1 MELIITIHPEAD
13 ANHIRGQLQD
23 MGLWIQNFQSG
34 SAGQAFLSHAH
45 STQADLEAVRA
56 IDGIVDVLSPSSSIP
71 LLESLQGSPCTV
83 NELSIGPGHAPV
95 LMAGPCT
102 VESEG
107 LVDEIASIVA
117 SSGGRFLRGG
127 AFKPRTSP
135 YSFAGHGEQALT
147 WLRNAADRYGLKVVT
162 EVMSEQVVDRVC
174 AMADLVQIGSRNMQN
189 FALLRA
195 VGSRNANVLL
205 KRGRAGTVHEWLSS
219 AEHLLHAGAAG
230 VILCERGI
238 QSADPNTRNLLDLGA
253 VALISHV
260 HKIPVVADPSHALGR
275 RDLIV
280 PMSRAA
286 LAAGA
291 HGLLLEIHPSPQ
303 KALSDGAQALDMDT
317 FQKMARELFASTET
331 NHG

>member
-1 MELIITIHPEAD
+1 MELIITIHPDAD

-23 MGLWIQNFQSG
+23 MGLWIQNFESG
-34 SAGQAFLSHAH
+34 SAGHAFLSHAH
-45 STQADLEAVRA
+45 SSQANIEAVRT
-56 IDGIVDVLSPSSSIP
+56 IDGVVDVLCPSSTVP
-71 LLESLQGSPCTV
+71 LMESMQGAPCTV
-83 NELSIGPGHAPV
+83 NELSIGPGQGPV

-117 SSGGRFLRGG
+117 SSGGRVLRGG

-147 WLRNAADRYGLKVVT
+147 WLRTAADRYGLKVVT

-174 AMADLVQIGSRNMQN
+174 AIADLVQIGSRNMQN
-189 FALLRA
+189 YALLRA
-195 VGSRNANVLL
+195 VGARNATVLL
-205 KRGRAGTVHEWLSS
+205 KRGRAGTIHEWLSS
-219 AEHLLHAGAAG
+219 AEHLLNAGAAG
-230 VILCERGI
+230 VVLCERGI

-253 VALISHV
+253 VALLSHV
-260 HKIPVVADPSHALGR
+260 HQTPVIVDPSHALGR

-280 PMSRAA
+280 PLSRAA

-291 HGLLLEIHPSPQ
+291 HGLLLEVHPNPQ
-303 KALSDGAQALDMDT
+303 QALSDGAQALDMDT
-317 FQKMARELFASTET
+317 FQKLARELFVQPEST
-331 NHG
+331 ND